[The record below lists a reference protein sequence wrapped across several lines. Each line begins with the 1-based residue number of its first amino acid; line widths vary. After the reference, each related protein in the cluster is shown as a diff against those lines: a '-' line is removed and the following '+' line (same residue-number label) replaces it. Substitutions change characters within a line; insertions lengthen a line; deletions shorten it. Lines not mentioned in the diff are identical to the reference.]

1 MYEHDLIAVRFYDDP
16 IEAHLARCLLEN
28 EGIEAF
34 VHDEHIIGLNRMFS
48 YALGGIK
55 LKVAAAAKADA
66 LRILDETEHRPYLD
80 EEERPLHCPKCGST
94 ALTSGISKP
103 RTASAMFHWA
113 LALLFSVHPLS
124 LDRSMR
130 CDGCGHLF
138 PPAG

>member
-1 MYEHDLIAVRFYDDP
+1 MHAHDLIAVRFYDDP

-55 LKVAAAAKADA
+55 LKVPEGSKADA
-66 LRILDETEHRPYLD
+66 LRILDETEHRPFLD
-80 EEERPLHCPKCGST
+80 DEERPLHCPRCGST
-94 ALTSGISKP
+94 SLTSGISKP

-138 PPAG
+138 PPGE